1 MYKYN
6 FQQKKIDLSRCL
18 EVPFVVLFTA
28 STASLSKITYKQMK
42 VTNLILYWQM
52 IALQDILKS
61 WIPFSFVL
69 RFTFY
74 KSKPSLYFYVY
85 LDSR

>member
-28 STASLSKITYKQMK
+28 STASLSKITYNQMK
-42 VTNLILYWQM
+42 VTNLILLL
-52 IALQDILKS
+52 INDSLQNILKS
-61 WIPFSFVL
+61 
-69 RFTFY
+69 
-74 KSKPSLYFYVY
+74 
-85 LDSR
+85 